1 MAEPDSVARWE
12 LAAASTKSER
22 APAPTANE
30 QEVIQLFDELR
41 NRLLRYLL
49 ALGLPAQDGEEVIQ
63 EAFLA
68 LFQHLQRGRS
78 RENLRGWVF
87 RVAHN
92 LGLKRRLARAR
103 EATSG
108 AGEREFLAAAR
119 PDPAENPEEQLLSSQ
134 RLQRLQAVLRAL
146 PEQDQWCL
154 SLRAEGLRYR
164 EIAEVLGISLGS
176 VSASLG
182 RSLARFSRADGY

>member
-1 MAEPDSVARWE
+1 MTERDSAAPWE
-12 LAAASTKSER
+12 FAAGTKSGS
-22 APAPTANE
+22 ALAPTTDE
-30 QEVIQLFDELR
+30 QQVIQLFDELR

-49 ALGLPAQDGEEVIQ
+49 ALGLPAHDGEEVIQ
-63 EAFLA
+63 EVFLA

-78 RENLRGWVF
+78 RQNLRGWVF

-92 LGLKRRLARAR
+92 LGLKRRMARSR
-103 EATSG
+103 EVLSAD
-108 AGEREFLAAAR
+108 GEQEFVAAVR
-119 PDPAENPEEQLLSSQ
+119 PDPAENPEEQFLSSQ

-164 EIAEVLGISLGS
+164 EIAEVLGMSLAS

-182 RSLARFSRADGY
+182 RSFERFTRADL

>member
-12 LAAASTKSER
+12 LAAGTKSER
-22 APAPTANE
+22 APASSADE

-63 EAFLA
+63 EVFLA
-68 LFQHLQRGRS
+68 LFQHLQRGKS
-78 RENLRGWVF
+78 RQNLRGWVF

-103 EATSG
+103 EVASL
-108 AGEREFLAAAR
+108 AGEQEFLAAAQ
-119 PDPAENPEEQLLSSQ
+119 PDPAENPQEQLL
-134 RLQRLQAVLRAL
+134 
-146 PEQDQWCL
+146 
-154 SLRAEGLRYR
+154 
-164 EIAEVLGISLGS
+164 
-176 VSASLG
+176 
-182 RSLARFSRADGY
+182 